1 VHALERAI
9 DLAGGRSRRP
19 RQPDDVRGF
28 HSITSWTSV
37 ELQSSAAEEV
47 AMVNPTIKEQIL
59 SDLDR
64 LSPEEQARAAEFVHS
79 LASQTPKG
87 IPGRDLRR
95 FAGIL
100 DPESAREMIEAIEE
114 GCERVDLDEW

>member
-1 VHALERAI
+1 MALE
-9 DLAGGRSRRP
+9 
-19 RQPDDVRGF
+19 
-28 HSITSWTSV
+28 
-37 ELQSSAAEEV
+37 SSEAEEV
-47 AMVNPTIKEQIL
+47 LMVDPTIKEQIL

-64 LSPEEQARAAEFVHS
+64 LSPEEQTRAAEFVHS
-79 LASQTPKG
+79 LASRTPKG